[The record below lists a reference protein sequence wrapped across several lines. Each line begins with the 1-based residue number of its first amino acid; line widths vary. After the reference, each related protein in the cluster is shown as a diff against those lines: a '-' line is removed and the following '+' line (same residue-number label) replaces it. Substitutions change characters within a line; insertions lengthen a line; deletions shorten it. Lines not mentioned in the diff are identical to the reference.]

1 MAKHMHT
8 VGALFGGEAWARAPW
23 PPLNPVLR
31 WAPFLLVF
39 SKSSPRFSGIL
50 QRFSQI
56 LPRFPCFFPD
66 FHQTKTL
73 GGAFAWASEGGA
85 KRAFALPLEIGTKNQ
100 NFLENM
106 NSAAQFRLFNLIR
119 AMTVYLPV

>member
-8 VGALFGGEAWARAPW
+8 VGGPLWWGGLGSGPLAPPKSGAALGTIFARIFKEFTQIFRDFA
-23 PPLNPVLR
+23 
-31 WAPFLLVF
+31 
-39 SKSSPRFSGIL
+39 
-50 QRFSQI
+50 RFSQI

-85 KRAFALPLEIGTKNQ
+85 KRAFALPLGNWD
-100 NFLENM
+100 
-106 NSAAQFRLFNLIR
+106 
-119 AMTVYLPV
+119 